1 MDDAA
6 GTKSL
11 VVTSVKNIME
21 PSKSSCTVDEAL
33 LRPWLDAL
41 LGACG
46 LHRTIPSLDHTEALT
61 CCPHRYRGHGRQ
73 LVQDLHRVQDAQ
85 L

>member
-1 MDDAA
+1 MNFTGTWNVDNSDIATEYTFSLELMDDAA

-46 LHRTIPSLDHTEALT
+46 L
-61 CCPHRYRGHGRQ
+61 
-73 LVQDLHRVQDAQ
+73 
-85 L
+85 